1 MSFAWNLKT
10 LRTEAGFTQV
20 ELAKKIGVNQ
30 KTLSSWETGRTE
42 PTVGDCIKICKVLDC
57 PLEKLTDTRM
67 RDIGDIT
74 LEDIL
79 VKLPKLSMD
88 ELEKIHDTADE
99 IMEHEKQLALLEL
112 HRREQLERISTYERE
127 IAKLKKQLAEGKF

>member
-74 LEDIL
+74 IEDIL

>member
-79 VKLPKLSMD
+79 VKLPKLSME

-99 IMEHEKQLALLEL
+99 IMEHEKQIALLEL
-112 HRREQLERISTYERE
+112 HRREQLERLSTYERE